1 MGEMHTIEA
10 IRVSRDGTSR
20 VVARLSR
27 RLDRPRLQR
36 IVARLVTT
44 GTFPGYKGPP
54 LGRSVCLIQRA
65 QKYCGG
71 MAGLKARRANRRPKR
86 QANRLQELREP
97 EKINRA

>member
-10 IRVSRDGTSR
+10 IRVSRDGTSS

-36 IVARLVTT
+36 IVARLVAT

-54 LGRSVCLIQRA
+54 FGAIRVLD
-65 QKYCGG
+65 
-71 MAGLKARRANRRPKR
+71 PKG
-86 QANRLQELREP
+86 AEVLRWDGW
-97 EKINRA
+97 A

>member
-1 MGEMHTIEA
+1 MHTIEA

-44 GTFPGYKGPP
+44 GTIPG
-54 LGRSVCLIQRA
+54 
-65 QKYCGG
+65 
-71 MAGLKARRANRRPKR
+71 
-86 QANRLQELREP
+86 
-97 EKINRA
+97 